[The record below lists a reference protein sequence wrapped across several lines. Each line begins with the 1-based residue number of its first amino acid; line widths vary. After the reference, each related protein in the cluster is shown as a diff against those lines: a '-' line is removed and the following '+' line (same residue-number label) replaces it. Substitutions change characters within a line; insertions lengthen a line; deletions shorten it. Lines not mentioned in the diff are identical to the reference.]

1 MEENTQKALAA
12 MLADDET
19 KVVDIAPGLTA
30 EEMKAVFFD
39 ADALKEPPCRL
50 YQLNGEGHRY
60 YYVFED
66 GEPVFF
72 PSVTTLLRQT
82 MPTSPFLIK
91 WMVEN
96 GDAATEK
103 RDMAAAYGTLMHA
116 EIEKLLIGRS
126 YDLDKV
132 PEVVQAYMEREN
144 IADKYFFE
152 WAPKLRKDLLAFA
165 QFAKDWQVKPMAV
178 EISLYHPDYR
188 YAGCIDLPCWLTDKK
203 GNTFPAIVDFKSGRK
218 GFWEEHELQLELYRM
233 MWNKAYP
240 ECEVERIFNWSP
252 KDWRTSPTYN
262 FKEQTDSPNLAK
274 VPYILGLAQIEDD
287 KRENNVTFCEGVID
301 LDGDLS
307 GNYKTISL
315 AELVKAKGE
324 AVAPDNGQN

>member
-12 MLADDET
+12 MLADDEE

-30 EEMKAVFFD
+30 EEMRAVFFD
-39 ADALKEPPCRL
+39 ADALKEPPYRL

-72 PSVTTLLRQT
+72 PSVTTLLKQT

-103 RDMAAAYGTLMHA
+103 RDMAAAYGTLMHD

-144 IADKYFFE
+144 IADKYFFD

-287 KRENNVTFCEGVID
+287 KRENNVTFCEGIID

-307 GNYKTISL
+307 GNYKTMSL

-324 AVAPDNGQN
+324 AVATDNGQN

>member
-12 MLADDET
+12 MLADDEA

-30 EEMKAVFFD
+30 EEMKSVFFD
-39 ADALKEPPCRL
+39 ADALKEPPYRL

-132 PEVVQAYMEREN
+132 PEVVQAYMESEN
-144 IADKYFFE
+144 IADKYFFD

-307 GNYKTISL
+307 GNYKTMSL

-324 AVAPDNGQN
+324 AATPDNGQN

>member
-1 MEENTQKALAA
+1 M
-12 MLADDET
+12 ET
-19 KVVDIAPGLTA
+19 KDFLKAMQETAPAVELAPGLTT
-30 EEMKAVFFD
+30 EEMSAVYFD
-39 ADALKEPPCRL
+39 ADALKEPAYRL

-60 YYVFED
+60 YYRFED
-66 GEPVFF
+66 GQPVFY
-72 PSVTTLLRQT
+72 PSVTTLLKQT

-144 IADKYFFE
+144 VPDKYFFD

-165 QFAKDWQVKPMAV
+165 AFVQEWKVKPLAV
-178 EISLYHPDYR
+178 EISLVEPDFR
-188 YAGCIDLPCWLTDKK
+188 FAGCIDLPCILTDKK
-203 GNTFPAIVDFKSGRK
+203 GNEFRAIVDFKSGRK
-218 GFWEEHELQLELYRM
+218 GFWEEHELQLGLYRM
-233 MWNKAYP
+233 MWNNAYP
-240 ECEVERIFNWSP
+240 ALSVERIFNWSP

-262 FKEQTDSPNLAK
+262 FKEQTASKNLEKIPA
-274 VPYILGLAQIEDD
+274 LLDLARIEDE
-287 KRENNVTFCEGVID
+287 KRENAFTFCEGVID

-307 GNYKTISL
+307 GNYKTVSL
-315 AELVKAKGE
+315 AELVTAKHSEGQLAE
-324 AVAPDNGQN
+324 NGQN

>member
-12 MLADDET
+12 MLADDEE

-39 ADALKEPPCRL
+39 ADALKEPPYRL

-144 IADKYFFE
+144 IADKYFFD

-307 GNYKTISL
+307 GNYKTMSL

-324 AVAPDNGQN
+324 AATPDNGQN

>member
-12 MLADDET
+12 MLADDEE

-39 ADALKEPPCRL
+39 ADALKEPPYRL

-72 PSVTTLLRQT
+72 PSVTTLLKQT

-144 IADKYFFE
+144 IADKYFFD

-218 GFWEEHELQLELYRM
+218 GFWEENELQLELYRM
-233 MWNKAYP
+233 MWNKAYQ

-287 KRENNVTFCEGVID
+287 KRENNVTFCEGIID

-307 GNYKTISL
+307 GNYKTMSL

-324 AVAPDNGQN
+324 AAIPDNGQN

>member
-1 MEENTQKALAA
+1 MEENTQKAIAA
-12 MLADDET
+12 MLADDEA

-39 ADALKEPPCRL
+39 ADALKEPPYRL

-72 PSVTTLLRQT
+72 PSVTTLLKQT

-144 IADKYFFE
+144 IADKYFFD

-233 MWNKAYP
+233 MWNKSYP

-287 KRENNVTFCEGVID
+287 KRENNVTFCEGIID

-307 GNYKTISL
+307 GNYKTMSL
-315 AELVKAKGE
+315 AELIKAKGE
-324 AVAPDNGQN
+324 AAIPDNGQN

>member
-12 MLADDET
+12 MLADDEA

-39 ADALKEPPCRL
+39 ADALKEPPYRL

-144 IADKYFFE
+144 IADKYFFD

-218 GFWEEHELQLELYRM
+218 GFWEENELQLELYRM

-262 FKEQTDSPNLAK
+262 IKEQTDSPNLAK

-287 KRENNVTFCEGVID
+287 KRENNVTFCEGIID

-307 GNYKTISL
+307 GNYKTMSL

-324 AVAPDNGQN
+324 AAIPDNGQN